1 MTDLAASAVPPS
13 SSTPST
19 STAGGVTLKAIM
31 VQLQRMEAD
40 FDGRLD
46 YLTDEMCPMNTQVG
60 RISCKQARMVGFA
73 PSPSPEHPTA
83 SPSEDDED
91 DASSPGDDKMT
102 TSQ

>member
-1 MTDLAASAVPPS
+1 MTNLAASAVPPS

-19 STAGGVTLKAIM
+19 STAGGVTFKAIM
-31 VQLQRMEAD
+31 VQLQRIEAD
-40 FDGRLD
+40 FGGRLD

-91 DASSPGDDKMT
+91 DTSSPGDDEMM